1 MNDSA
6 QERKYIQMTQAPVE
20 ALICKMAVPTVASM
34 LITSIYNMADT
45 FFVGRLGTSATGA
58 VGVVFPLMAIIQA
71 VGFFFGQGSGNYI
84 SRQLGAQHRE
94 EAERMAATGF
104 FSALAAGFLIMAAG
118 LLIRSPLCRLLGAT
132 ETIYPYALD
141 YLSLILAGA
150 PFMTASLVLNNQ
162 LRLQGN
168 ATYAMVGLMVG
179 GLLNMALDPL
189 FIFTFH
195 MGISGAALATSLS
208 QVVSFV
214 LLLAGMMR
222 AGGIQ
227 VRWRLFSPSLS
238 RYRALAGGGLPS
250 LFRQGLGSV
259 AITCLNTAA
268 YPFGDV
274 AIAAM
279 SIVSRVSQFAISA
292 LIGFGQGFQPVCGF
306 NYGAGKYGRVIRG
319 YWFCVWVSTAVL
331 AVLSMVGAVF
341 APQIIAIFR
350 GDDPQVIQ
358 IGTATLRL
366 QCISFPL
373 MGWVILCNML
383 LQNIAL
389 TVKAS
394 VVAAARQGLFFIPLI
409 LILPQTM
416 GLFGVEVC
424 QTVSDL
430 CSFALSLVVTLPV
443 LAAFSRL
450 EREKAAGNENNL

>member
-1 MNDSA
+1 M
-6 QERKYIQMTQAPVE
+6 
-20 ALICKMAVPTVASM
+20 
-34 LITSIYNMADT
+34 
-45 FFVGRLGTSATGA
+45 
-58 VGVVFPLMAIIQA
+58 
-71 VGFFFGQGSGNYI
+71 
-84 SRQLGAQHRE
+84 
-94 EAERMAATGF
+94 
-104 FSALAAGFLIMAAG
+104 
-118 LLIRSPLCRLLGAT
+118 
-132 ETIYPYALD
+132 
-141 YLSLILAGA
+141 
-150 PFMTASLVLNNQ
+150 
-162 LRLQGN
+162 
-168 ATYAMVGLMVG
+168 
-179 GLLNMALDPL
+179 
-189 FIFTFH
+189 
-195 MGISGAALATSLS
+195 
-208 QVVSFV
+208 
-214 LLLAGMMR
+214 
-222 AGGIQ
+222 
-227 VRWRLFSPSLS
+227 
-238 RYRALAGGGLPS
+238 
-250 LFRQGLGSV
+250 
-259 AITCLNTAA
+259 
-268 YPFGDV
+268 
-274 AIAAM
+274 
-279 SIVSRVSQFAISA
+279 
-292 LIGFGQGFQPVCGF
+292 
-306 NYGAGKYGRVIRG
+306 
-319 YWFCVWVSTAVL
+319 WVSTAVL